1 MFNWVNGLL
10 NRLRIWQKLGIVG
23 LAFAI
28 PLVITTYFLLDEKS
42 IKIDFATV
50 ELRGGMYLRPLQG
63 LLGDLLDLRTIARR
77 AQGGQDGRLMHELS
91 AVQTEIDGDFAAV
104 QDIDERLRGP
114 LQTHAA
120 ALERSGRIS
129 SLPATMQQSWR
140 NIRAAPSSSDR
151 ETTALIE
158 SVRALI
164 NHIGDSSKLI
174 LDPDLDTYYV
184 MDAMLLR
191 EPEVLERLHDIGDLA
206 DGISSR
212 GVITPNERIQL
223 TQLITQLGA
232 ANDSLRTD
240 MDVAFIEQAN
250 YSGHRALVTELTEP
264 TGAAVNR
271 IRALTTAI
279 RDGLILPET
288 PSLDRANH
296 RALVESAIEA
306 HRELWSQLMTHENQM
321 LELRRGR
328 DEARRWSA
336 LSAVFLAV
344 VLSVFLTW
352 LVMRSITIPLS
363 KAVAVAD
370 QLAKGE
376 LPEKVDVG
384 NSNDETGVLLRAINN
399 MLQYLD
405 LRNTIATLQA
415 SAQHLTDAVVNLD
428 RQTAGQAESVSRQ
441 AAALHET
448 QVTAQEIKQTSQLA
462 AERAQSVL
470 EVAERADKISRA
482 GEAAI
487 EKSLNGLTDIRA
499 QVEAIALKIGELNE
513 RTAQVG
519 GITQSVKDLA
529 DQSNLL
535 ALNAAVEA
543 VRSGE
548 HGKGFGVVA
557 REIRSLADQS
567 IRSTNQVKDILDDI
581 SNAIRQAALITE
593 TGKQRMEIGIV
604 QTKSS
609 GESLRELSNIVRD
622 NSLGIRQIAAAVSQQ
637 NLGISQIFGA
647 VTEQTKMMDDTKESL
662 RSIREAS
669 GMVSDVSSRVAEV
682 VKRFS
687 I

>member
-1 MFNWVNGLL
+1 
-10 NRLRIWQKLGIVG
+10 
-23 LAFAI
+23 
-28 PLVITTYFLLDEKS
+28 
-42 IKIDFATV
+42 
-50 ELRGGMYLRPLQG
+50 
-63 LLGDLLDLRTIARR
+63 
-77 AQGGQDGRLMHELS
+77 
-91 AVQTEIDGDFAAV
+91 
-104 QDIDERLRGP
+104 
-114 LQTHAA
+114 
-120 ALERSGRIS
+120 
-129 SLPATMQQSWR
+129 
-140 NIRAAPSSSDR
+140 
-151 ETTALIE
+151 
-158 SVRALI
+158 
-164 NHIGDSSKLI
+164 
-174 LDPDLDTYYV
+174 
-184 MDAMLLR
+184 
-191 EPEVLERLHDIGDLA
+191 
-206 DGISSR
+206 
-212 GVITPNERIQL
+212 
-223 TQLITQLGA
+223 
-232 ANDSLRTD
+232 
-240 MDVAFIEQAN
+240 
-250 YSGHRALVTELTEP
+250 
-264 TGAAVNR
+264 
-271 IRALTTAI
+271 
-279 RDGLILPET
+279 
-288 PSLDRANH
+288 
-296 RALVESAIEA
+296 
-306 HRELWSQLMTHENQM
+306 
-321 LELRRGR
+321 
-328 DEARRWSA
+328 
-336 LSAVFLAV
+336 
-344 VLSVFLTW
+344 
-352 LVMRSITIPLS
+352 MRSITIPLS

-376 LPEKVDVG
+376 LPDKVDVE

-405 LRNTIATLQA
+405 LRNTIATLQT

-482 GEAAI
+482 GDAAI
-487 EKSLNGLTDIRA
+487 EKSLYGLTDIRA

-535 ALNAAVEA
+535 ALNAAIEA

-647 VTEQTKMMDDTKESL
+647 VTEQTKMMDETKESL

-669 GMVSDVSSRVAEV
+669 SMVSDVSSRVAEV